1 MATVYFRGTRAD
13 ITRIALQLA
22 AVLAGRASDTHG
34 VARGFMLTLG
44 FAALTDIKE
53 AYLIKAT
60 GGTDEMGIR
69 WPPLSPETIAN
80 RRIGRGDKTARKRKG
95 ETFLQRL
102 SRIESANLIKLR
114 EKIRKRET
122 KKALK
127 RFRLSLPEPEAQR
140 RAKIVGG
147 LKATRET
154 GATKVVT
161 LGSRS
166 VEILRDTGVLL
177 NSLSP
182 GRLTGSGG
190 SVGYTPPGG
199 EGGSEQIFQIGAG
212 EVIVGSNV
220 KYFRTHQRGDSG
232 VDKRGR
238 KRNIPQRKVLPDAET
253 PVPRVWWDRWTALA
267 NKGLVVGAELLYRRG
282 V

>member
-22 AVLAGRASDTHG
+22 AVLAGRAPDTHG

-53 AYLIKAT
+53 AYLIKAA

-80 RRIGRGDKTARKRKG
+80 RRVGRGDKTTRKRKG

-102 SRIESANLIKLR
+102 PRIESANLIKLR

-122 KKALK
+122 TKALK
-127 RFRLSLPEPEAQR
+127 RFRLSLPEGEAQR
-140 RAKIVGG
+140 RSKIVGG

-154 GATKVVT
+154 GQTKVET
-161 LGSRS
+161 LGGRS

-190 SVGYTPPGG
+190 SVTYSPPSG
-199 EGGSEQIFQIGAG
+199 EGGSEQIFELGAG

-220 KYFRTHQRGDSG
+220 IYFRTHQRGD
-232 VDKRGR
+232 R

-253 PVPRVWWDRWTALA
+253 PVPQAWWDRWQALA
-267 NKGLVVGAELLYRRG
+267 NKALVVGAELLYRRG
-282 V
+282 A

>member
-22 AVLAGRASDTHG
+22 AVLAGRAPDTHG

-44 FAALTDIKE
+44 FAALADIKE
-53 AYLIKAT
+53 AYLVKAS
-60 GGTDEMGIR
+60 GGTDDNGIR
-69 WPPLSPETIAN
+69 WPPLAPATIA
-80 RRIGRGDKTARKRKG
+80 RRRVGAGDRK
-95 ETFLQRL
+95 
-102 SRIESANLIKLR
+102 SSALVQIR
-114 EKIRKRET
+114 ERIRKRET
-122 KKALK
+122 TKALK
-127 RFRLSLPEPEAQR
+127 RFRLSLPEAEAQR

-154 GATKVVT
+154 GRTKVVT
-161 LGSRS
+161 LGGRT
-166 VEILRDTGVLL
+166 VEMLRDTGVLL

-190 SVGYTPPGG
+190 SVSYSPPSG
-199 EGGSEQIFQIGAG
+199 EGGSEQIFEIGAG
-212 EVIVGSNV
+212 EVIVGTNV
-220 KYFRTHQRGDSG
+220 VYAGTHQRGD
-232 VDKRGR
+232 R

-253 PVPRVWWDRWTALA
+253 PVPQVWWTRWTDLA

-282 V
+282 T

>member
-22 AVLAGRASDTHG
+22 AVLAGRAPDTQG

-53 AYLIKAT
+53 AYLVKAA

-69 WPPLSPETIAN
+69 WPPLSPETIAA
-80 RRIGRGDKTARKRKG
+80 RRVGPRDKKSSEA
-95 ETFLQRL
+95 
-102 SRIESANLIKLR
+102 IKVR
-114 EKIRKRET
+114 ERIRKRET
-122 KKALK
+122 TKALK

-154 GATKVVT
+154 GRTKVVT
-161 LGSRS
+161 LGGRE

-190 SVGYTPPGG
+190 SVSYSPPSG
-199 EGGSEQIFQIGAG
+199 EGGSEQIFQLGAG

-220 KYFRTHQRGDSG
+220 IYFRTHQRGDKS
-232 VDKRGR
+232 
-238 KRNIPQRKVLPDAET
+238 RNIPQRKVLPDDET
-253 PVPRVWWDRWTALA
+253 PVPAIWWTRWTALA

-282 V
+282 M